1 MKVLT
6 RDIYIN
12 EDPPDIR
19 EEKEHLKKSLET
31 IIKVKPDR
39 KKHLKNISLNYPN
52 LYDECIKDLV
62 FLGIYPSRSEAIR
75 TAIRQF
81 LQKEYKELELLG
93 FFKKRRLK

>member
-1 MKVLT
+1 MKVLS
-6 RDIYIN
+6 RECYIN
-12 EDPPDIR
+12 EDPPDIK
-19 EEKEHLKKSLET
+19 EEKEHLKESLES

-39 KKHLKNISLNYPN
+39 KKHLVNISLNYPN

-62 FLGIYPSRSEAIR
+62 FSGFYPSRSEAVR

-93 FFKKRRLK
+93 YFKNRRFK

>member
-6 RDIYIN
+6 REIYIN
-12 EDPPDIR
+12 EDPPDIK
-19 EEKEHLKKSLET
+19 EEKKQLKGNLES
-31 IIKVKPDR
+31 IKKIKPNR
-39 KKHLKNISLNYPN
+39 KKHLVNISLNYPN

-81 LQKEYKELELLG
+81 LQVQYKELELLG
-93 FFKKRRLK
+93 FFKKRILK